1 MYIFILIPNCYA
13 PYDDRPLNATLSNAL
28 QEKAFV

>member
-13 PYDDRPLNATLSNAL
+13 PYDRPLNATLSNAL